1 MDSLRG
7 WGGVWGGWGGMGWVW
22 GGGIILELSN
32 KGLGAGY
39 ILYRLTPTPSIEGT
53 FTSSSSLTGKIN
65 RTDFLFANFSSGG
78 NGYN

>member
-1 MDSLRG
+1 M
-7 WGGVWGGWGGMGWVW
+7 GGVCGEDGGGGVGWVW
-22 GGGIILELSN
+22 GGGIIPELSN

-65 RTDFLFANFSSGG
+65 RTDFPFENFSSGG
-78 NGYN
+78 N